1 VPSSSFD
8 VLDLVGGRDC
18 ATSGL
23 APSATGFVAIF
34 IASIMAWAAA
44 ASGTDQRIAGDYLH
58 ARQVGTERY
67 DLPHADQ
74 HMRRHWPKW
83 RGDPP
88 RTSPAPSSCRRRR
101 QPDVGIV
108 KSSGSTFTVSSG
120 GRIVPETLDVL
131 SGGPREQHNV
141 SSGGTEMVSP
151 GGTAINTTVSSG
163 RLADPIIIYGGASET
178 VNARGSTF
186 HNRLLCE

>member
-1 VPSSSFD
+1 MSSIWF
-8 VLDLVGGRDC
+8 GGRDC

-88 RTSPAPSSCRRRR
+88 QNFFGTQFVPNAGGST
-101 QPDVGIV
+101 DVGIV

-131 SGGPREQHNV
+131 SGSPREQHNV

-163 RLADPIIIYGGASET
+163 RLCRSDDYLRRRLG
-178 VNARGSTF
+178 
-186 HNRLLCE
+186 NRQRPREYIPQPVIMRIAKS

>member
-88 RTSPAPSSCRRRR
+88 QNFSGTQFVPTPAAAPTLESSSPAAAPSPFPPGAGLFLRHSTSCPAAPASSTTPAAAAARRHRDQHHSLERAACRSDDYLRRRLGNR
-101 QPDVGIV
+101 Q
-108 KSSGSTFTVSSG
+108 
-120 GRIVPETLDVL
+120 R
-131 SGGPREQHNV
+131 PREYIPQPV
-141 SSGGTEMVSP
+141 IMRIAKS
-151 GGTAINTTVSSG
+151 
-163 RLADPIIIYGGASET
+163 
-178 VNARGSTF
+178 
-186 HNRLLCE
+186 